1 MGSRCEAKK
10 KNVKFDNDPRSI
22 NLRGAMESRHENSM
36 RERRRRC
43 NEQAVLPEI
52 ELSHLWKMILEKKEK
67 KKEEEVVSRLKRNEK
82 KRIRI
87 EWNSDHRTSVVLKS
101 LSNHSVRSIV
111 VSKTY
116 D

>member
-1 MGSRCEAKK
+1 MQRTGSLARDRTFAFVEDDFRKK
-10 KNVKFDNDPRSI
+10 R
-22 NLRGAMESRHENSM
+22 
-36 RERRRRC
+36 
-43 NEQAVLPEI
+43 
-52 ELSHLWKMILEKKEK
+52 K